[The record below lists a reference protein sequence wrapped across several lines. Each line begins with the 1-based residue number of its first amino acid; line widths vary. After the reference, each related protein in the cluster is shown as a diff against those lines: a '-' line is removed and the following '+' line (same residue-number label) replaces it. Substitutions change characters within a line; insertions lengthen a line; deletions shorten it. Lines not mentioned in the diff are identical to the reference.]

1 MTHPICA
8 VCDQQSIK
16 APHAWKL
23 IVECGF
29 DGLPSDADLQD
40 ANPRVK
46 DLRVKNRLGTVL
58 CSKGGKKKNGFGDR
72 RCYQQ
77 VRSQNPRAFRLTTC
91 PCCPHSCRLLHPAFG
106 FCRRR

>member
-16 APHAWKL
+16 AQHAWKP

-29 DGLPSDADLQD
+29 DGLPSDAELQD

-58 CSKGGKKKNGFGDR
+58 CTKGGKKNCFGDR

-77 VRSQNPRAFRLTTC
+77 VRSQNPRASRLTTC
-91 PCCPHSCRLLHPAFG
+91 PRCPHSCHLLDPAFG